1 MRFRVRFFPVAVLL
15 ATFGFALLPS
25 AAKGDTQCVA
35 GNLAAVIG
43 TTCDIGSLQ
52 LTLTSF
58 GGSNEAVD
66 GSLTI
71 YHDTWSA
78 DEFTFTPVA
87 GGFTISLGS
96 GQESITAPLSSHG
109 IGETVDAA
117 VLDFDVTDPTGD
129 LTGIA
134 VDPGMLSATGSN
146 LAEASASGQVNC
158 SNCASELSAT
168 VYQNENMP
176 LVSQQ
181 DQLAGSPFS
190 SGAGNAEIFLL
201 TAENGDSASW
211 SGATTY
217 TFATASVTAP
227 EPSTFLM
234 AALGL
239 GVLFAAAL
247 FRKRQAVIDPPLA

>member
-1 MRFRVRFFPVAVLL
+1 MRLRIRFFPAAVLFAISTL
-15 ATFGFALLPS
+15 ALLPS
-25 AAKGDTQCVA
+25 AAQADTQCVA
-35 GNLAAVIG
+35 GNLASVIG

-52 LTLTSF
+52 LTFTSF
-58 GGSNEAVD
+58 GGSNEAID

-71 YHDTWSA
+71 YHDTWSP

-96 GQESITAPLSSHG
+96 GEESITAPTSEHG

-117 VLDFDVTDPTGD
+117 VLDFDVTDPSGD
-129 LTGIA
+129 LTGMA

-158 SNCASELSAT
+158 SNCASEISAT
-168 VYQNENMP
+168 VYQDENMP

-190 SGAGNAEIFLL
+190 GGSGNAEVFLL
-201 TAENGDSASW
+201 NAENGDSASW

-217 TFATASVTAP
+217 TFDTAPANAP
-227 EPSTFLM
+227 EPSTLPMLATGFTFLLG
-234 AALGL
+234 AA
-239 GVLFAAAL
+239 F
-247 FRKRQAVIDPPLA
+247 FRKRQPVTDPRLA